1 MFLYALIALR
11 YLTITFS
18 LFREFLAW
26 IVRDDGKDVL
36 TQRRRGAECP
46 EGNGSVAKSANRLEV
61 YFVDGSGA
69 VGEPVGL
76 CRRSSGMVVKGSA
89 GADTLGHEIGHF
101 FGLDDIYCF
110 VDEDQITIEPELRKP
125 VDRYR
130 AIGDWN
136 NGTGT
141 SFYAP
146 ELKQYELIQRLLM
159 YGVSS
164 SSKCDIPEGRVF
176 GKPVEGELYNVSV
189 GRSGLIGVP

>member
-1 MFLYALIALR
+1 
-11 YLTITFS
+11 
-18 LFREFLAW
+18 
-26 IVRDDGKDVL
+26 
-36 TQRRRGAECP
+36 
-46 EGNGSVAKSANRLEV
+46 
-61 YFVDGSGA
+61 
-69 VGEPVGL
+69 
-76 CRRSSGMVVKGSA
+76 MVVKGSA

-101 FGLDDIYCF
+101 FGLADIYCL
-110 VDEDQITIEPELRKP
+110 VGKTEGEMIEPELRKP

-189 GRSGLIGVP
+189 GRSGFIGVP